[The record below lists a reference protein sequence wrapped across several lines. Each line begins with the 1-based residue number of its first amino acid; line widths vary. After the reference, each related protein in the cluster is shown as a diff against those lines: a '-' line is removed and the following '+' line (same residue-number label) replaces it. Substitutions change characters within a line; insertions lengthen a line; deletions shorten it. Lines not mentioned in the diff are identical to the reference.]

1 MNNLR
6 KFIGILGPGILW
18 SAVAIGE
25 THLALLPYA
34 GALFGM
40 SVLWALLMVHI
51 LYYPNFEYGP
61 RFAVATGDSLLDG
74 YGRTR
79 LGKAVYWFFLILMFV
94 TPPLLMAS
102 LLSMTGSAFYAA
114 IPALGF
120 ELWCLLAFI
129 VTLAIVISR
138 RYKMVER
145 IAKVLT
151 LILVLVAVFIFI
163 TSPPSAGAVA
173 RGLVPNLALT
183 APFMLVFVAVLR
195 MPTDPTVSI
204 FLSKWAQE
212 KHREWGDAPQDRLAA
227 LKKSLIDIRT
237 GFAISFL
244 VGLVFLALGAVILKP
259 RGMVPEG
266 IDVTLRLAEIYSA
279 DFGSWIYSVFIIAS
293 LAAFWGTY
301 VSAMDGMRRLFG
313 NLIERLFN
321 PSPRLANAIE
331 NAYILLVALAGLLM
345 ATVIKR
351 PVVLVLLAVSMG
363 LLYYPL
369 VFGLNIHCVTRQVDQ
384 AFRPGK
390 FNLTIAFCGLFLGVT
405 ALVLLIL
412 VRVVKIFN

>member
-1 MNNLR
+1 MKKLR
-6 KFIGILGPGILW
+6 AFISVLGPGILW
-18 SAVAIGE
+18 ATVAIGE

-40 SVLWALLMVHI
+40 SVLWAVLLVHV

-61 RFAVATGDSLLDG
+61 RYAVATGDSLLDG

-79 LGKAVYWFFLILMFV
+79 LGKGVYWFFLVLMFV

-102 LLSMTGSAFYAA
+102 LLGMTGSALYAG
-114 IPALGF
+114 IPSVGF
-120 ELWCLLAFI
+120 EWWCLVVFLL
-129 VTLAIVISR
+129 TLAVVVSR
-138 RYKMVER
+138 RYKVVER
-145 IAKVLT
+145 IAKLLT
-151 LILVLVAVFIFI
+151 MVIVVIAIFAFA
-163 TSPPSAGAVA
+163 TSPPSPGAAA
-173 RGLVPNLALT
+173 RGLVPDIMLSSA
-183 APFMLVFVAVLR
+183 FMLVLVAVLR
-195 MPTDPTVSI
+195 MPTDPTISI

-212 KHREWGDAPQDRLAA
+212 KRSEWGDAPEERLSA
-227 LKKSLIDIRT
+227 LKKSLTDIRT

-244 VGLVFLALGAVILKP
+244 VALVFLSMGAVVLKP
-259 RGMVPEG
+259 RGVVPEG
-266 IDVTLRLAEIYSA
+266 IDVSVRLAEIYTAS
-279 DFGSWIYSVFIIAS
+279 FGAWIFPVFILAA

-301 VSAMDGMRRLFG
+301 ISAMDGMLRLFG

-321 PSPRLANAIE
+321 PRPRSVRIAE
-331 NAYILLVALAGLLM
+331 TVYVVLVALVGLLM

-351 PVVLVLLAVSMG
+351 PVALVLLAVSMG

-369 VFGLNIHCVTRQVDQ
+369 IFGLNIHCVTRQVEP

-390 FNLTIAFCGLFLGVT
+390 LNLAVAFCGLFLGIS

-412 VRVVKIFN
+412 VRVVKVFG